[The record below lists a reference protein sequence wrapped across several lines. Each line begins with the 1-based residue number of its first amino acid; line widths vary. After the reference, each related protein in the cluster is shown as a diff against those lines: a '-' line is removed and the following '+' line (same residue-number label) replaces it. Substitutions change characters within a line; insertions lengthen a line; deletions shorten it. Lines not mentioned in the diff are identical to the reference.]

1 MEDNL
6 KADKK
11 LWIKAEFYNFSYS
24 NKNSKEKIN
33 EEYRINNSK
42 IIYINKGQ
50 DNTQIY
56 KCILEM
62 LEGTLD
68 NLQKI

>member
-42 IIYINKGQ
+42 IIYINKG
-50 DNTQIY
+50 
-56 KCILEM
+56 
-62 LEGTLD
+62 
-68 NLQKI
+68 